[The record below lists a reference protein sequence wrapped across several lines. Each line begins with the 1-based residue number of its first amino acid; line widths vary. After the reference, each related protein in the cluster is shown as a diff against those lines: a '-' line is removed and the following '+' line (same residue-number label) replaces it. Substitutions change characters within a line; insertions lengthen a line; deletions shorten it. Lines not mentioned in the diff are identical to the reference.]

1 MSTTLDADRT
11 AAGLIFTGLAQSVEQ
26 MRLLSKYD
34 SRMKM
39 HRTKYKELLLAY
51 QNLHPQ
57 VTKFNNEKLTWYY
70 NALEKYF
77 KVMDSQL
84 THYQTDPLQSRFK
97 ASWELETVRNTVFV
111 VDSISSYIEFQ
122 VNELKIRIRH
132 LEHSTANQ

>member
-1 MSTTLDADRT
+1 MSTILDADRT

-26 MRLLSKYD
+26 MRLSSKYD
-34 SRMKM
+34 SRMKVQ
-39 HRTKYKELLLAY
+39 RTKYKELLLAY
-51 QNLHPQ
+51 QDLHPQ

-77 KVMDSQL
+77 KVMDSHL

-97 ASWELETVRNTVFV
+97 DSWELETVGNTTAV
-111 VDSISSYIEFQ
+111 VESISSYIELQ
-122 VNELKIRIRH
+122 LNELKMQIKH